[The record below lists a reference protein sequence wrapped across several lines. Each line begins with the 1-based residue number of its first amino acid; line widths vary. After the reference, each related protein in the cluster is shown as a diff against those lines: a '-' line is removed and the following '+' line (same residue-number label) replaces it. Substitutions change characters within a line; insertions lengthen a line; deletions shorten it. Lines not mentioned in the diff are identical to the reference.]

1 MNVSL
6 KTWQNHLEIGIKCLS
21 EGNISEAEKHLEIS
35 MTEAEQIGVP
45 VIIAFSQR
53 LLATAYLRNDKL
65 DEAQRGFQR
74 ALEYCQMLE
83 NKKGIAEAKAGLAN
97 VSFINGQYTK
107 SISLYKE
114 ALSSYPQGSSS
125 LRLAVMYTDLGQVYV
140 RMKEWTKAE
149 ECFTKGCKLCR
160 ECDYDKGEAEID
172 LYLGEINY
180 NQGKINVAKRK
191 FTEAARVF
199 SLIGEEVSL
208 ANALQYLAFLML
220 EKERYDEALL
230 YQYRVIALYFK
241 NRLYAEVS
249 ESYYLL
255 SNIFQALK
263 LLDEAEQSLNLSLR
277 YYKGYELG
285 LALRYHG
292 LAMVAI
298 MKKEYVEAQRYYYEA
313 LRYFQ
318 FFGDGSK
325 VGDVCEELTFLLKY
339 KDVDFHNNYLKEVSF
354 RYLNKDISKYEIMT
368 KLAYSLKNKGND
380 IVALKCGWKALEI
393 AKANKYE
400 TLEIEKLIQNI
411 SESIRKSRGYF

>member
-1 MNVSL
+1 
-6 KTWQNHLEIGIKCLS
+6 
-21 EGNISEAEKHLEIS
+21 
-35 MTEAEQIGVP
+35 
-45 VIIAFSQR
+45 
-53 LLATAYLRNDKL
+53 
-65 DEAQRGFQR
+65 
-74 ALEYCQMLE
+74 
-83 NKKGIAEAKAGLAN
+83 
-97 VSFINGQYTK
+97 
-107 SISLYKE
+107 
-114 ALSSYPQGSSS
+114 
-125 LRLAVMYTDLGQVYV
+125 
-140 RMKEWTKAE
+140 
-149 ECFTKGCKLCR
+149 
-160 ECDYDKGEAEID
+160 
-172 LYLGEINY
+172 
-180 NQGKINVAKRK
+180 
-191 FTEAARVF
+191 
-199 SLIGEEVSL
+199 
-208 ANALQYLAFLML
+208 
-220 EKERYDEALL
+220 
-230 YQYRVIALYFK
+230 
-241 NRLYAEVS
+241 
-249 ESYYLL
+249 
-255 SNIFQALK
+255 
-263 LLDEAEQSLNLSLR
+263 LDEAEQSLNLSLR